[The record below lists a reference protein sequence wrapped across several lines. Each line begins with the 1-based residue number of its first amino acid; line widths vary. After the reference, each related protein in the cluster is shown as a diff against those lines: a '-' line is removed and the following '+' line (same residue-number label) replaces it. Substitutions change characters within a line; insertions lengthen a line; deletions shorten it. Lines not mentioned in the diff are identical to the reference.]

1 MRVEIMSRK
10 AIEKL
15 CAVPL
20 TEPTAL
26 ISICDFGESFAS
38 LLFRPEH
45 LLQLSFDDVDSD
57 AFVDILG
64 DDYKSQDTSGIEE
77 QYHMFS
83 EKQTAQ
89 IAGFV
94 NEVWDKVDVLIC
106 QCEHGQSRSA
116 AVAAAI
122 TEYKFKK
129 GIDIFADE
137 RYYPNKFVFWRVF
150 NKLNEVDR

>member
-1 MRVEIMSRK
+1 MSRK
-10 AIEKL
+10 AIEKH

-20 TEPTAL
+20 KESIAL
-26 ISICDFGESFAS
+26 ISICDFDDSFAN
-38 LLFRPEH
+38 LLFKPEH

-57 AFVDILG
+57 VFVDVFG
-64 DDYKSQDTSGIEE
+64 DNYKSQDTSKIEA
-77 QYHMFS
+77 QYNMFS
-83 EKQTAQ
+83 EEQASQ
-89 IAGFV
+89 IANFV
-94 NEVWDKVDVLIC
+94 KDVWDNVDVVIC

-150 NKLNEVDR
+150 NKLNEVDK

>member
-1 MRVEIMSRK
+1 MSRK
-10 AIEKL
+10 AIEKF
-15 CAVPL
+15 CAIPSQ
-20 TEPTAL
+20 EKTAV
-26 ISICDFGESFAS
+26 ISVCDFGDSFAR
-38 LLFRPEH
+38 LLFKPEY

-57 AFVDILG
+57 VFVDILG
-64 DDYKSQDTSGIEE
+64 DDYKSQDTSDVEK

-83 EKQTAQ
+83 QEQASQVAK
-89 IAGFV
+89 FV
-94 NEVWDKVDVLIC
+94 NDVWGKVDVLIC

-122 TEYKFKK
+122 SEYKFKS

-137 RYYPNKFVFWRVF
+137 RYYPNKFVYWRVF

>member
-1 MRVEIMSRK
+1 MSRK
-10 AIEKL
+10 AIEKF
-15 CAVPL
+15 CAIPSQ
-20 TEPTAL
+20 EKTAV
-26 ISICDFGESFAS
+26 ICICDSSDFFAS
-38 LLFRPEH
+38 LLYKPEY

-57 AFVDILG
+57 VFVDILG
-64 DDYKSQDTSGIEE
+64 DDYKSQDTSDVEK

-83 EKQTAQ
+83 QEQAAQ
-89 IAGFV
+89 VASFV
-94 NEVWDKVDVLIC
+94 KEVWDKVDVLVC

-122 TEYKFKK
+122 SEHKFKK

-150 NKLNEVDR
+150 NKLNEVDK

>member
-1 MRVEIMSRK
+1 MSRK
-10 AIEKL
+10 AIEKY

-20 TEPTAL
+20 AESTAV
-26 ISICDFGESFAS
+26 ISICDSGDSFAS
-38 LLFRPEH
+38 LLFKPEH

-57 AFVDILG
+57 VFVDIFG
-64 DDYKSQDTSGIEE
+64 EDYRSQDTSDIEE
-77 QYHMFS
+77 QYNMFS
-83 EKQTAQ
+83 EEQASQ
-89 IAGFV
+89 IASFV
-94 NEVWDKVDVLIC
+94 KDVCDNVDVLIC

-122 TEYKFKK
+122 TENKFKK

-150 NKLNEVDR
+150 DKLNEVYR